1 MLPDRNRMLSWLRH
15 EVVTGDGSV
24 LSWVN
29 PARPGYAY
37 PEAAG
42 LVLHLMSRRDGV
54 SDLEMR
60 IARRLTACVS
70 EAGGVG
76 RAGIDYVFDTAVAL
90 RGLLAFE
97 RAGGSLP
104 DERAVERMFEFIV
117 RLGEQGRAV
126 SGGPERERWSNGYN
140 PHLLKLVFAIDE
152 WEART
157 SDPRCAALRARLVDT
172 LLPLAHSWLDEA
184 SRGVPRYAH
193 ALCYAAEAL
202 HHLSSTENSDA
213 ARGLEVALHVL
224 GALQRNGALPA
235 WSGRGPEDRLATDA
249 TAQAVRLWA
258 ATNRSAFAANIQAAL
273 AHLASVQHES
283 GGLTYG
289 AGSDDVNTWCTVFG
303 VQAVAW
309 AERGPSE
316 ALI

>member
-1 MLPDRNRMLSWLRH
+1 MLPDRNRMLSWLRRD
-15 EVVTGDGSV
+15 VVTGDGSV

-42 LVLHLMSRRDGV
+42 LVLHLLSRRDGV
-54 SDLEMR
+54 SDHEVR

-104 DERAVERMFEFIV
+104 DEPAVERMFEFIV
-117 RLGEQGRAV
+117 RLSEQGKAV
-126 SGGPERERWSNGYN
+126 WGGPEGDRWSNGYN
-140 PHLLKLVFAIDE
+140 PHLLKLVFAVDE

-172 LLPLAHSWLDEA
+172 LLPLALSWLDEA
-184 SRGVPRYAH
+184 SRGVPHYVH

-202 HHLSSTENSDA
+202 QHLSSRNSDA
-213 ARGLEVALHVL
+213 ARGLDVALHVF
-224 GALQRNGALPA
+224 GGLQRSGALPA
-235 WSGRGPEDRLATDA
+235 WSGQGPEDRLATDA

-258 ATNRSAFAANIQAAL
+258 ATNRTAFAANIQAAL
-273 AHLASVQHES
+273 AHLASVQHDS
-283 GGLTYG
+283 GGLTYTT
-289 AGSDDVNTWCTVFG
+289 GSDDVNTWCTVFG
-303 VQAVAW
+303 VQAVEC
-309 AERGPSE
+309 AEHGPNDE
-316 ALI
+316 LI